1 MILKLSIDI
10 MAIHVKH
17 PKDQT
22 TWQHS
27 VLENMLDGV
36 IVIDEKGTI
45 QSINPACEKIFGYS
59 SDELIGQNV
68 KMLMPNPFHDEHDG
82 YLSNY
87 LNTGKAKIIGIG
99 RQVQGRH
106 KNGSIIHLGLGISEI
121 TINDKRMFSGIVRD
135 VSERVKAEKAMES
148 SATRLQ
154 SVLENVVDGI
164 ITINNKGSIQSFNRA
179 AEHIF
184 GYSADEVMGKNINM
198 LMPSPYR
205 EEHDGYLE
213 SYHKTGKA
221 HIIGIGREVDGLRK
235 NGSIFPLDL
244 AVSKAVIEGE
254 PLYTGIVRDITDR
267 KQMEKMKNE
276 FISTVSHELR
286 TPLTSIRGSLGL
298 VMADTVGK
306 LPDKVRELLTITSN
320 NTERLLLLIND
331 ILDIQKIEAGMMAFH
346 FQSLELNP
354 FLQQAVETNQSYADQ
369 YGVNFTFTPT
379 EENIRVYADSDRLMQ
394 VMNNLMSNAAKFSPK
409 GESIELSVKRHN
421 GVIRISVSDHGPGI
435 PDDFKG
441 KIFEKFTQYDS
452 TDTRKKGGT
461 GLGLSITRLI
471 VDKHGGEINYTSKLG
486 AGTTF
491 YFELPELISE
501 LSTGQLPIP
510 SDHTSQE
517 NVLIIEDDPDVGL
530 ILKRILAESGFNSDI
545 ATTAAEARRRL
556 KEKPEFYNAIT
567 LDIILPD
574 QDGLQL
580 LSTLRQHNEIRDIP
594 VVVVSIKASEARRE
608 QGNESVG
615 VVDWLNKPINEA
627 KLRQVVMNA
636 TGKKSKPQILHVE
649 DDQDIHRLVSKM
661 LQNVCELSWTSTV
674 SAAKDILLEQ
684 KFDMVLLDISLP
696 DGSGLDLLEAI
707 KKNVVPPKVVIFSA
721 QNVDPE
727 TAQHVNSV
735 LLKSRTTNK
744 ELLSTINDTLNITK

>member
-1 MILKLSIDI
+1 

>member
-1 MILKLSIDI
+1 

-727 TAQHVNSV
+727 TAQQVNSV

>member
-727 TAQHVNSV
+727 TAQQVNSV